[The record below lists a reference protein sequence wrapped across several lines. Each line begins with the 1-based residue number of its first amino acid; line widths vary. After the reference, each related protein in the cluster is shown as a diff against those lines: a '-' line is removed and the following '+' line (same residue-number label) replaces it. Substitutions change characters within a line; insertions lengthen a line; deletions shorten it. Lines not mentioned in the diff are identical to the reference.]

1 LTSPAPG
8 GPAAARTARTGP
20 LESHLRS
27 RRDAGRKLLVPY
39 VTGGMGPDW
48 IEAVH
53 AVAEAGADAVE
64 IGIPFSDPMIDGP
77 TIQEASLR
85 ALQRGTTPTTVLD
98 ALARS
103 DLAVPL
109 CVMTYYNI
117 VFRAGLRRFA
127 RSLAEAGVAGAIIP
141 DLPLEEGEEWCAEA
155 DDAGVATVLL
165 VAPSTPRARA
175 AAICERS
182 RGFVYGVGV
191 MGVTGERAAL
201 ASTASGVAQMVRA
214 VSDRPVC
221 IGIGVS
227 TPEQAAQACAHADG
241 VVVGSAIVRRL
252 LDGDG
257 PEAAGGFVASLR
269 AGIDHTAH

>member
-1 LTSPAPG
+1 
-8 GPAAARTARTGP
+8 
-20 LESHLRS
+20 
-27 RRDAGRKLLVPY
+27 
-39 VTGGMGPDW
+39 MGPDW

-53 AVAEAGADAVE
+53 AVADSGADAVE

-85 ALQRGTTPTTVLD
+85 ALQRGTTPTSILD
-98 ALARS
+98 ALARA

-127 RSLAEAGVAGAIIP
+127 RSLVDAGVAGAIIP
-141 DLPLEEGEEWCAEA
+141 DLPLEEAEQWCVEA
-155 DDAGVATVLL
+155 DEAGVATVLL
-165 VAPSTPRARA
+165 VAPSTPPARA
-175 AAICERS
+175 SAICARS
-182 RGFVYGVGV
+182 RGFVYGIGV

-201 ASTASGVAQMVRA
+201 ATTAGDVAKKVRPLT
-214 VSDRPVC
+214 DLPVC
-221 IGIGVS
+221 IGIGVT
-227 TPEQAAQACAHADG
+227 TPDQAAEACAEADG

-257 PEAAGGFVASLR
+257 PEGAGKFVASLR
-269 AGIDHTAH
+269 AGIDAVP

>member
-1 LTSPAPG
+1 MTAPAPG
-8 GPAAARTARTGP
+8 GPAAARRQDTGT
-20 LESHLRS
+20 LETHLRA
-27 RRDAGRKLLVPY
+27 RRDEGRKLLVPY
-39 VTGGMGPDW
+39 VTGGMGADW

-53 AVAEAGADAVE
+53 AVADAGADAVE

-85 ALQRGTTPTTVLD
+85 ALQRGTTPGAVLD
-98 ALARS
+98 ALARA
-103 DLAVPL
+103 DVAVPL

-117 VFRAGLRRFA
+117 AFRAGLRRFA

-141 DLPLEEGEEWCAEA
+141 DLPLEEAAEWCVEA

-165 VAPSTPRARA
+165 VAPSTPPARA
-175 AAICERS
+175 SAICDRS

-191 MGVTGERAAL
+191 MGVTGERATL
-201 ASTASGVAQMVRA
+201 ASSAGEVGRMLRPLT
-214 VSDRPVC
+214 DRPVC

-227 TPEQAAQACAHADG
+227 TPAQAAQACVDADG

-252 LDGDG
+252 LDGEG
-257 PEAAGGFVASLR
+257 PEAAGEFVRSLR
-269 AGIDHTAH
+269 AGIDAAPS

>member
-1 LTSPAPG
+1 V
-8 GPAAARTARTGP
+8 AARQAGIGP
-20 LESHLRS
+20 LEAHLRG
-27 RRDAGRKLLVPY
+27 RRDAGHKLLVPY
-39 VTGGMGPDW
+39 VTGGMAPDW

-53 AVAEAGADAVE
+53 AVADAGADAVE

-85 ALQRGTTPTTVLD
+85 ALQRGTTPSSVLD

-103 DLAVPL
+103 DLVVPL

-127 RSLAEAGVAGAIIP
+127 RSLADAGVAGAIIP
-141 DLPLEEGEEWCAEA
+141 DLPLEESDEWCAEA

-165 VAPSTPRARA
+165 VAPSTPLERARA
-175 AAICERS
+175 ICDRA

-191 MGVTGERAAL
+191 MGVTGERTAL
-201 ASTASGVAQMVRA
+201 ASTASGVATMVRA
-214 VSDRPVC
+214 VTDRPVC

-227 TPEQAAQACAHADG
+227 TPEQAAEACAHADG

-257 PEAAGGFVASLR
+257 PEGAGAFVASLR
-269 AGIDHTAH
+269 AGIDDAPR

>member
-1 LTSPAPG
+1 MTASASG

-20 LESHLRS
+20 LESHLRA

-53 AVAEAGADAVE
+53 AVADSGADALE

-77 TIQEASLR
+77 TIQESSLR
-85 ALQRGTTPTTVLD
+85 ALQRGTTPSSVLD
-98 ALARS
+98 ALAR
-103 DLAVPL
+103 AEVGVPL

-127 RSLAEAGVAGAIIP
+127 LSLAEAGVAGAIIP
-141 DLPLEEGEEWCAEA
+141 DLPLEEAEPWCAEA

-165 VAPSTPRARA
+165 VAPSTPPARA
-175 AAICERS
+175 KAICDRS

-191 MGVTGERAAL
+191 MGVTGERTAL
-201 ASTASGVAQMVRA
+201 ATSAGDVAKMVRTQT
-214 VSDRPVC
+214 DLPVC
-221 IGIGVS
+221 IGIGIS
-227 TPEQAAQACAHADG
+227 TPDQAAQACADADG
-241 VVVGSAIVRRL
+241 VVVGSAIVRKL

-257 PEAAGGFVASLR
+257 PDGAGRFVATLR
-269 AGIDHTAH
+269 AAIDAVA